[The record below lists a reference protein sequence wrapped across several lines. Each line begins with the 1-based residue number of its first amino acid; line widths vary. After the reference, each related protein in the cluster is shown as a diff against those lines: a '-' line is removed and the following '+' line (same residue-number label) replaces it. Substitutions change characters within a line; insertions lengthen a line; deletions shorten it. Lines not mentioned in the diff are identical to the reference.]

1 MGLNKSLPDQLKLF
15 NFAKKEISL
24 SGLYQISDFPR
35 ITEIASNK
43 KDNVR
48 VELSFYLK
56 NNKTPCVEGI
66 IELDIVLTCQ
76 RCLDN
81 LSIALK
87 VNFNLAFVRN
97 DQQSEELD
105 SHYEIY
111 VIEEEE
117 ELATFDLISDEI
129 LLSIPMVPTHD
140 DDCIKEI
147 NEQEIVEGKSENP
160 FAILKKIKIADG
172 GKE

>member
-1 MGLNKSLPDQLKLF
+1 MELNKSLPDQLKLF

-24 SGLYQISDFPR
+24 SGIYQISDFPK
-35 ITEIASNK
+35 ISEIASNK

-56 NNKTPCVEGI
+56 NNKTPCVDGI
-66 IELDIVLTCQ
+66 IHLDIVLACQ
-76 RCLDN
+76 RCLDD

-87 VNFNLAFVRN
+87 VNFNLAFVRHN
-97 DQQSEELD
+97 QESEELD

-111 VIEEEE
+111 VIEDE
-117 ELATFDLISDEI
+117 ELETHDLISDEI
-129 LLSIPMVPTHD
+129 LLSIPMAPMHD
-140 DDCIKEI
+140 YDCIKEI
-147 NEQEIVEGKSENP
+147 NKQEIVEGKSENP

>member
-1 MGLNKSLPDQLKLF
+1 MELSKGLPDQLKLF

-35 ITEIASNK
+35 ISDITSNK
-43 KDNVR
+43 KDNIKVD
-48 VELSFYLK
+48 LSFYLK
-56 NNKTPCVEGI
+56 NSKTPCVDGI
-66 IELDIVLTCQ
+66 IELDIVLPCQ
-76 RCLDN
+76 RCLDD
-81 LSIALK
+81 LSLALK
-87 VNFNLAFVRN
+87 VNFNLAFVRH

-111 VIEEEE
+111 VIEEE

-140 DDCIKEI
+140 YDCIKEI

>member
-1 MGLNKSLPDQLKLF
+1 MELNKSLPGQLKLF

-24 SGLYQISDFPR
+24 SGIYQISDFPK
-35 ITEIASNK
+35 ISEIASNK
-43 KDNVR
+43 RDNLR
-48 VELSFYLK
+48 VDLSFYLK
-56 NNKTPCVEGI
+56 NNKTPCVDGI
-66 IELDIVLTCQ
+66 IDLDIVLACQ
-76 RCLDN
+76 RCLDD

-87 VNFNLAFVRN
+87 VNFNLAFVRH

-117 ELATFDLISDEI
+117 LATLDLISDEI

-140 DDCIKEI
+140 YDCIKEI
-147 NEQEIVEGKSENP
+147 NEQGVVEEKSENP

>member
-1 MGLNKSLPDQLKLF
+1 MELNKSLPSHRKLF

-24 SGLYQISDFPR
+24 SGLYQISDFPK
-35 ITEIASNK
+35 ISEIASNK
-43 KDNVR
+43 SDNVR
-48 VELSFYLK
+48 VDLSFYLK
-56 NNKTPCVEGI
+56 NSKTPCVDGI
-66 IELDIVLTCQ
+66 IELDIVLPCQ
-76 RCLDN
+76 RCLDD
-81 LSIALK
+81 LSLELK
-87 VNFNLAFVRN
+87 VNFNLAFVRH

-117 ELATFDLISDEI
+117 LVTLDLISDEI
-129 LLSIPMVPTHD
+129 LLSIPMIPMHD
-140 DDCIKEI
+140 YNCIKEI

>member
-81 LSIALK
+81 LSIELK

-117 ELATFDLISDEI
+117 LATFDLISDEI

-140 DDCIKEI
+140 YDCIKEI

-160 FAILKKIKIADG
+160 FAILKKLKIADG

>member
-1 MGLNKSLPDQLKLF
+1 MELSKGLPDQLKLF
-15 NFAKKEISL
+15 NFAKKEVSL
-24 SGLYQISDFPR
+24 SGIYQISDFPK
-35 ITEIASNK
+35 ISEIASNK
-43 KDNVR
+43 EDYVR
-48 VELSFYLK
+48 VELSFYFK

-66 IELDIVLTCQ
+66 IELDVVLACQ

-81 LSIALK
+81 LSIALQ
-87 VNFNLAFVRN
+87 VNFNLAFVRHN
-97 DQQSEELD
+97 QESEELD

-117 ELATFDLISDEI
+117 LATLDLISDEI
-129 LLSIPMVPTHD
+129 LLSIPMVPMHD
-140 DDCIKEI
+140 YDCIKEI
-147 NEQEIVEGKSENP
+147 NEQEIVEEKSENP

>member
-1 MGLNKSLPDQLKLF
+1 MELNKSLPGQLKLF

-24 SGLYQISDFPR
+24 SGIYQISDFPR

-56 NNKTPCVEGI
+56 NNKTPCLEGI

-117 ELATFDLISDEI
+117 LATFDLISDEI
-129 LLSIPMVPTHD
+129 LLSIPMVPMHD
-140 DDCIKEI
+140 YDCSKNI
-147 NEQEIVEGKSENP
+147 NTLEIVDEKAENP
-160 FAILKKIKIADG
+160 FSILKNIQIADG

>member
-1 MGLNKSLPDQLKLF
+1 MELSKVLPDQLKLF
-15 NFAKKEISL
+15 NFAKKEVSL
-24 SGLYQISDFPR
+24 SGFYQISDFPR

-43 KDNVR
+43 KDNISVD
-48 VELSFYLK
+48 LSFYLK
-56 NNKTPCVEGI
+56 NNKTPCVDGI
-66 IELDIVLTCQ
+66 IELDIVLACQ
-76 RCLDN
+76 RCLDD

-117 ELATFDLISDEI
+117 LATFDLISDEI

-140 DDCIKEI
+140 YDCIKEI
-147 NEQEIVEGKSENP
+147 NGQEIVEEKSENP

>member
-76 RCLDN
+76 RCLDD

-87 VNFNLAFVRN
+87 IDFNLAFVRN

-117 ELATFDLISDEI
+117 LATFDLISDEI

-140 DDCIKEI
+140 YDCIKEI

-160 FAILKKIKIADG
+160 FAILKKIKIADR